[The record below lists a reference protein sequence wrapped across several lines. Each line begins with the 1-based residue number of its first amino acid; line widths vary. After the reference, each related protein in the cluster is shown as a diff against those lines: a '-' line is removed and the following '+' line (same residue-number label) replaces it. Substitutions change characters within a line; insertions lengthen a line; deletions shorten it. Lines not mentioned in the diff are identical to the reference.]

1 MTSTSLI
8 GVDIMPN
15 GLSIMNCKTGV
26 DFENFIIRLLRESGI
41 DASSTGKEDKGVDIV
56 ALANLDGITNK
67 FYIQCKYW
75 NNTIG
80 LHPIQEVYTGT
91 HYFGN
96 DGTPVLITNNRVSL
110 EARIYA
116 KKLGV
121 EVIGD
126 AELKELRDSY
136 KAKSIKN
143 PNAQG
148 LLGIMLG
155 ACVGDLE
162 YAKRSMMKP
171 KEKIDTK
178 EELKLTLISDFDKAT
193 EYTKEAARLQQEAS
207 YLTQKALTLQKEAL
221 LRNLDYG

>member
-1 MTSTSLI
+1 MA
-8 GVDIMPN
+8 N
-15 GLSIMNCKTGV
+15 GINFPDCRTGA
-26 DFENFIIRLLRESGI
+26 DFEDYIIKFLKCFGI
-41 DASSTGKEDKGVDIV
+41 DASSTGKEDKGIDIV
-56 ALANLDGITNK
+56 ALATLETTNK

-75 NNTIG
+75 NSTIG

-96 DGTPVLITNNRVSL
+96 DGAPVLITNNRVSL
-110 EARIYA
+110 EARLYA
-116 KKLGV
+116 KQLGV

-126 AELKELRDSY
+126 AEFREIRESY
-136 KAKSIKN
+136 KTGSIKN

-148 LLGIMLG
+148 LLGIILG
-155 ACVGDLE
+155 ACVGDL
-162 YAKRSMMKP
+162 AFVKRSMEKP
-171 KEKIDTK
+171 KAKIDTQ

-221 LRNLDYG
+221 LKNLDYG

>member
-1 MTSTSLI
+1 MA
-8 GVDIMPN
+8 N
-15 GLSIMNCKTGV
+15 GINIPDCHTGA
-26 DFENFIIRLLRESGI
+26 DFENFIIEFLSDFGI

-56 ALANLDGITNK
+56 ATATLETTNK

-96 DGTPVLITNNRVSL
+96 DGAPVLITNNRVSL

-126 AELKELRDSY
+126 AEFKEIRDSY
-136 KAKSIKN
+136 KTGSIKN

-148 LLGIMLG
+148 LLAILIG
-155 ACVGDLE
+155 AVAGDLE
-162 YAKRSMMKP
+162 FVKRSMEEP

-221 LRNLDYG
+221 LKNLDYG

>member
-1 MTSTSLI
+1 MAKCL
-8 GVDIMPN
+8 
-15 GLSIMNCKTGV
+15 TGV
-26 DFENFIIRLLRESGI
+26 DFENQTIEMLRSVGI
-41 DASSTGKEDKGVDIV
+41 DASSTGKDDKGIDIV

-75 NNTIG
+75 NSTIG

-96 DGTPVLITNNRVSL
+96 DGAPVLITNNRVSL
-110 EARIYA
+110 EARLYA

-126 AELKELRDSY
+126 AERKEIRETSRTQI
-136 KAKSIKN
+136 IKN

-148 LLGIMLG
+148 LLGIILG

-162 YAKRSMMKP
+162 FVKRSMEEP

-178 EELKLTLISDFDKAT
+178 EELKLTLINDFDKAT

-221 LRNLDYG
+221 LKNLDYG

>member
-8 GVDIMPN
+8 GVNIMAKC
-15 GLSIMNCKTGV
+15 LTGV
-26 DFENFIIRLLRESGI
+26 DFENRTIEMLRSIGI

-96 DGTPVLITNNRVSL
+96 DGTPVLFTNNRVSL

-126 AELKELRDSY
+126 AEFKEVRDAR
-136 KAKSIKN
+136 KTGSIKN
-143 PNAQG
+143 PNSQG
-148 LLGIMLG
+148 LLAIILG

-162 YAKRSMMKP
+162 YVKRSMMKP

-178 EELKLTLISDFDKAT
+178 EELRLTLVNDFDKAT

-221 LRNLDYG
+221 LKNLDYG